1 MSKEQASLKAI
12 ASRLLVKNPELIT
25 IITDNPGS
33 SYKALEPRITSK
45 LCAGIGR
52 TEGQYIKRNEL
63 IWACINNVDGDEA
76 ELDY

>member
-1 MSKEQASLKAI
+1 MSKNKKSLNAI
-12 ASRLLVKNPELIT
+12 ATQLLGKNPELTT

-52 TEGQYIKRNEL
+52 SEGQFIKRNDL
-63 IWACINNVDGDEA
+63 IWACINEVDGEED